1 MGFKSLFSRKKKSS
15 PDVAAAHPDVAA
27 THPAASAAHPAAASA
42 HSRTPSFHSRAQ
54 IAELDQ
60 VFKKFDVN
68 GDGKISSSEL
78 GAIMSSL
85 GQPSSDEE
93 LNSMISEVDSD
104 GDGFI
109 NFKEFVELN
118 TKGVDSAE
126 ALENLKD
133 AFSVYDIDGN
143 GSISAEELYEVLRSL
158 GDECSIDECRQMI
171 GGVDSDGDGMISFE
185 EFKVMMMTGS
195 RYIDPASEGM
205 KCGSTMAASKML
217 MASFTAF
224 RPLTCAA
231 SASYPARL
239 APHPPDLIKW
249 VRREGGFVHEAV
261 KIAQDSSF
269 GLGLVASEEIPKGSE
284 LIVLPEHVP
293 LRFGSI
299 ESDGGDGVDSVL
311 DDLARLVPE
320 ELWAMKLGLKLLQ
333 ERAKT
338 GSFWWPYIS
347 SLPET
352 FNIPIFFPGE
362 DIKNLQYAPLLYQV
376 NKRCRFLLDFEKEVK
391 HALENL
397 KPNDH
402 PFGGQSVDASSLG
415 WAMSAVSSRAFR
427 LYGKKLR
434 GGNYDI
440 PMMLPLIDMCNHSFN
455 PNAAIV
461 QDQDNRNMKMLV
473 KVVAETEIKENDGLA
488 LNYGCLNNDLFLLDY
503 GFVIPSNPYD
513 SIELKYDGALLD
525 AASMAAGVSSPNFNA
540 PSPWQKE
547 ILCQLKLDGE
557 APLLKVCLGGSELV
571 EGRLLA
577 ALRVVL
583 ADDIETVQKQDLNK
597 LKSMS
602 AEAPL
607 GIANELAVFRTV
619 IALCVIALGHFPTKI
634 MEDESLLSK
643 GVSDSTELA
652 IQFRIQKKSA
662 IIDVMRNLTR
672 RVKLLASKETA
683 TAQG

>member
-1 MGFKSLFSRKKKSS
+1 
-15 PDVAAAHPDVAA
+15 
-27 THPAASAAHPAAASA
+27 
-42 HSRTPSFHSRAQ
+42 
-54 IAELDQ
+54 
-60 VFKKFDVN
+60 
-68 GDGKISSSEL
+68 
-78 GAIMSSL
+78 
-85 GQPSSDEE
+85 
-93 LNSMISEVDSD
+93 
-104 GDGFI
+104 
-109 NFKEFVELN
+109 
-118 TKGVDSAE
+118 
-126 ALENLKD
+126 
-133 AFSVYDIDGN
+133 
-143 GSISAEELYEVLRSL
+143 
-158 GDECSIDECRQMI
+158 
-171 GGVDSDGDGMISFE
+171 
-185 EFKVMMMTGS
+185 
-195 RYIDPASEGM
+195 
-205 KCGSTMAASKML
+205 MAASKMV
-217 MASFTAF
+217 MASLTAF
-224 RPLTCAA
+224 RPLTCGA
-231 SASYPARL
+231 STSTSYPGRL
-239 APHPPDLIKW
+239 APYPPDLIKW

-293 LRFGSI
+293 LRFGSL
-299 ESDGGDGVDSVL
+299 ESEGGDGGLDSVIVN
-311 DDLARLVPE
+311 LARHVPE

-376 NKRCRFLLDFEKEVK
+376 NKRCRFLLDFEQEVK
-391 HALENL
+391 CALENL

-402 PFGGQSVDASSLG
+402 PFGGQAVDASSLG

-427 LYGKKLR
+427 LYGKKLS
-434 GGNYDI
+434 GEINNDV
-440 PMMLPLIDMCNHSFN
+440 PMMLPLIDMCNHSFK
-455 PNAAIV
+455 PNAIIL
-461 QDQDNRNMKMLV
+461 QDQDDRDVTMLV
-473 KVVAETEIKENDGLA
+473 KVVAETGIKQNDCLV

-513 SIELKYDGALLD
+513 CIELKYDGALLD
-525 AASMAAGVSSPNFNA
+525 AASMAAGVSSPNFSA

-583 ADDIETVQKQDLNK
+583 ASDMETVQKLDLDK
-597 LKSMS
+597 LKSIS
-602 AEAPL
+602 VEAPI
-607 GIANELAVFRTV
+607 GIANELAAFRTI

-634 MEDESLLSK
+634 MEDESLLQK
-643 GVSDSTELA
+643 GVSDSTQLA
-652 IQFRIQKKSA
+652 IQFRIEKKSV
-662 IIDVMRNLTR
+662 IIDVMRDLTR

>member
-1 MGFKSLFSRKKKSS
+1 
-15 PDVAAAHPDVAA
+15 
-27 THPAASAAHPAAASA
+27 
-42 HSRTPSFHSRAQ
+42 
-54 IAELDQ
+54 
-60 VFKKFDVN
+60 
-68 GDGKISSSEL
+68 
-78 GAIMSSL
+78 
-85 GQPSSDEE
+85 
-93 LNSMISEVDSD
+93 
-104 GDGFI
+104 
-109 NFKEFVELN
+109 
-118 TKGVDSAE
+118 
-126 ALENLKD
+126 
-133 AFSVYDIDGN
+133 
-143 GSISAEELYEVLRSL
+143 
-158 GDECSIDECRQMI
+158 
-171 GGVDSDGDGMISFE
+171 
-185 EFKVMMMTGS
+185 
-195 RYIDPASEGM
+195 M
-205 KCGSTMAASKML
+205 KCGLTMAASKML

-293 LRFGSI
+293 LRFDSI

-391 HALENL
+391 RALENL
-397 KPNDH
+397 KSNDH

-434 GGNYDI
+434 GGNYNDI

-473 KVVAETEIKENDGLA
+473 KVVAETEIKENDGLV

-513 SIELKYDGALLD
+513 CIELKYDGALLD
-525 AASMAAGVSSPNFNA
+525 AASMAAGVSSPNFSA
-540 PSPWQKE
+540 PSSWQKE

-597 LKSMS
+597 LKSIS

-607 GIANELAVFRTV
+607 GIANELAAFRTV

-643 GVSDSTELA
+643 GVSDSTQLA
-652 IQFRIQKKSA
+652 IQFRIQKKSV
-662 IIDVMRNLTR
+662 IIDVMRDLTR

-683 TAQG
+683 TSQG